1 MAEQIRQYED
11 ITGEVTQVAVLLL
24 NPPFLKKFSR
34 PQRSPAVTKSG
45 TLYFPMWLAYAT
57 GVLQRE
63 GFEAD
68 LIDAPADGYDLDYC
82 LKRAGELSPDL
93 IVVDTSTPSIYND
106 VEVAG
111 KFKDAFPEALVLLV
125 GTHVTAL
132 PEETLSLN
140 ERIDAIAQYEY
151 EYTVL
156 DVART
161 LSQGGDLKSVLGVI
175 YRSDGEIIRNPNRPF
190 IEDLDKLPFVST
202 VYKNFLRIENYFN
215 PNALYPM
222 VTITTSRGCPFQCTF
237 CVYPQT
243 MMGSKFR
250 LRSIENVVE
259 EMEHITESF
268 PQAKAIFFEDDTMT
282 VNKKRCRELAELVM
296 QKRIKISWTANAR
309 VGLDYETMRVMKR
322 AGCRCLCVGFESGSQ
337 KILDNMKKNIK
348 LEQMARFVQDA
359 KRAGILIHG
368 CFMAGLPGETQE
380 TLKDTLE
387 LAKRLAP
394 DTVQFYP
401 VMVYPG
407 TEAYAWYKERGLI
420 KTTDF
425 SEWLTPAGLHNT
437 VVSTEALSSEDL
449 VKFCDDARRKFYL
462 RPGYMVR
469 KLIQMFTH
477 PREVRRILK
486 ATRTFLKYLLSG
498 SDIGPTKSQ
507 T

>member
-1 MAEQIRQYED
+1 MKI
-11 ITGEVTQVAVLLL
+11 LLL

-45 TLYFPMWLAYAT
+45 TLYFPMWLACAA
-57 GVLQRE
+57 GVLEKE
-63 GFEAD
+63 GFEVD
-68 LIDAPADGYDLDYC
+68 LIDAPADGYELDYC
-82 LKRAGELSPDL
+82 LERAKKLGPKL
-93 IVVDTSTPSIYND
+93 IALDTSTPSIYND
-106 VEVAG
+106 AEVAG
-111 KFKDAFPEALVLLV
+111 RFKREFPESFVVLV
-125 GTHVTAL
+125 GTHVSAL
-132 PEETLSLN
+132 PEETLDI
-140 ERIDAIAQYEY
+140 EKRIDAVARCEY
-151 EYTVL
+151 EYTLL
-156 DVART
+156 DAARI
-161 LSQGGDLKSVLGVI
+161 LSQGGDLRNVAGMVLRKNGKLI
-175 YRSDGEIIRNPNRPF
+175 HAPDRPY
-190 IEDLDKLPFVST
+190 IDDLDELPFVSA
-202 VYKNFLRIENYFN
+202 VYKKFLRIKNYFN

-222 VTITTSRGCPFQCTF
+222 VTITTSRGCPFPCIF

-243 MMGSKFR
+243 MMGRRFR

-259 EMEHITESF
+259 EMEYITKSF

-282 VNKKRCRELAELVM
+282 VNKNRCRELAELVM
-296 QKRIKISWTANAR
+296 QKRIRISWTANAR

-337 KILDNMKKNIK
+337 EILDNMKKNIK
-348 LEQMARFVQDA
+348 LEQMARFMQDA
-359 KRAGILIHG
+359 KRAGILVHG

-407 TEAYAWYKERGLI
+407 TEAYVWYKERGLI

-462 RPGYMVR
+462 RPGYMIR

-477 PREVRRILK
+477 PREVRRTSK
-486 ATRTFLKYLLSG
+486 ALRTFVKYLFRG
-498 SDIGPTKSQ
+498 SDIGT
-507 T
+507 TGN